1 MRVPFQNLMEE
12 TKRKSSMPIS
22 QSNSRYCSSSKSRDS
37 EKVMM
42 KYSRMAMRILAELP
56 SVRITCIV
64 HKFFN
69 DITHIQNI
77 AVLSCPSHRNA
88 IHGDGRLHYKS
99 DEQVIQEGVVQF
111 WCTKHG

>member
-12 TKRKSSMPIS
+12 TKRKSSMQVS

-77 AVLSCPSHRNA
+77 AVLECFAVFRLTGMQFMEM
-88 IHGDGRLHYKS
+88 GDYITRVMNK
-99 DEQVIQEGVVQF
+99 
-111 WCTKHG
+111 